1 MEPGQSPHY
10 LKLQKVACVRGGRM
24 LFRGLDLALGAGDA
38 ALLTGPNGVGKSS
51 LLRLCAGL
59 LQPFSG
65 TATRLAA
72 LSLADEN
79 LALDREASLRNALG
93 FWAKIDGQAMTAVD
107 TALEAMALRALSD
120 IPVRML
126 STGQRKRAGLARTLA
141 SGARLWLLDEPAN
154 GLDADSIARLERA
167 IADHR
172 AQGGAALVASHLP
185 LAMTGAQSIALMPFV
200 DENAE
205 EAAR

>member
-24 LFRGLDLALGAGDA
+24 LFRGLDLALSAGDA

-93 FWAKIDGQAMTAVD
+93 FWAMIDGQAMAAVD

-172 AQGGAALVASHLP
+172 VQGGAALVASHLP
-185 LAMTGAQSIALMPFV
+185 LAMKDAQSIALTPIV
-200 DENAE
+200 DEKAE

>member
-59 LQPFSG
+59 LPLFSG

-72 LSLADEN
+72 VSLADEN

-93 FWAKIDGQAMTAVD
+93 FWAKIDGQTMALVD

-154 GLDADSIARLERA
+154 GLDTDSITRLERA

-172 AQGGAALVASHLP
+172 AQGGAVLVASHLP
-185 LAMTGAQSIALMPFV
+185 LAMTGAQNIALAPFV

-205 EAAR
+205 EVAR

>member
-24 LFRGLDLALGAGDA
+24 LFRGLDLALCTGDA

-59 LQPFSG
+59 LPPFSG

-93 FWAKIDGQAMTAVD
+93 FWAAIDGQAMTAVD

-154 GLDADSIARLERA
+154 GLDIDSIARLERA

-172 AQGGAALVASHLP
+172 AQGGAVLVASHLP

>member
-59 LQPFSG
+59 LPPFSG

-72 LSLADEN
+72 VSLADEN

-93 FWAKIDGQAMTAVD
+93 FWAAIDGQAMTAVD

-172 AQGGAALVASHLP
+172 AQGGAVLVASHLP
-185 LAMTGAQSIALMPFV
+185 LAMAGAQGIALMPFV
-200 DENAE
+200 DDDMQEI
-205 EAAR
+205 AR

>member
-65 TATRLAA
+65 SVTCLAA
-72 LSLADEN
+72 LSLTDEN

-93 FWAKIDGQAMTAVD
+93 FWAMIDGQAMAAVD

-154 GLDADSIARLERA
+154 GLDTDSIARLERA

-172 AQGGAALVASHLP
+172 AQGGAVLVASHLP
-185 LAMTGAQSIALMPFV
+185 LAMKDAQSIALTPIV
-200 DENAE
+200 DEKAE